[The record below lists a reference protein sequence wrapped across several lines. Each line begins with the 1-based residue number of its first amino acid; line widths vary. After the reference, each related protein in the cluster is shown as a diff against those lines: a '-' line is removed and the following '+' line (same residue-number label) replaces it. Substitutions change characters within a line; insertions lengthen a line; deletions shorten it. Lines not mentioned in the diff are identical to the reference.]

1 MLGACLCVLIVVST
15 SHLVIAYIC
24 IKPQGDSENII
35 LMKRLFTLAL
45 GLFAVV
51 SVQAQSLLVGTYN
64 VRYQNEA
71 DTQHGNGWGQRCPVI
86 CELLAY
92 ESPDIFGTQEAK
104 VGQIHDLLKGLPEYD
119 YIGIGRDDGHEEGE
133 YSAIFY
139 HKARLKKVRS
149 GNFWLSETPDRPA
162 LGWDAACIRICTWGE
177 FEDRKTHRR
186 LYFFNLHLDH
196 VGRKARTESAR
207 LVLSRIRSL
216 APKGAAVILTGD
228 FNVDQNDEIYTLLT
242 SSSLLRDSYA
252 IAERRLAPNGTFN
265 AFDTELKT
273 PSRIDHIF
281 VSPAFRVTRYAV
293 RTDSYWTEREDAT
306 EQGSNQ
312 APAEVRLK
320 KHVRRAPSDHY
331 PVFARLSY
339 TK

>member
-1 MLGACLCVLIVVST
+1 
-15 SHLVIAYIC
+15 
-24 IKPQGDSENII
+24 
-35 LMKRLFTLAL
+35 MKRLFTLAL

-139 HKARLKKVRS
+139 HKTRLKKVRS

-207 LVLSRIRSL
+207 LVLSRIRTL

-273 PSRIDHIF
+273 RAVLIISSSRLPS
-281 VSPAFRVTRYAV
+281 VSRAMPCVPIATGRSARMPRSRGAIKLPPKCVSRSTYAV
-293 RTDSYWTEREDAT
+293 LLPITIPSL
-306 EQGSNQ
+306 
-312 APAEVRLK
+312 PA
-320 KHVRRAPSDHY
+320 
-331 PVFARLSY
+331 
-339 TK
+339 